1 MTPRRNSG
9 RRGLCLAGLLL
20 LTAGLPALTQAA
32 PGASGQ
38 SLSPVAP
45 TNFWEALRLDP
56 ASEEDAWSR
65 LRANF
70 QWQQDIR
77 HERVQ
82 KWIEHYRSSPDNV
95 VAITERASTWLHWI
109 IQQLEARDL
118 PGEIA
123 LLPFVES
130 SFDPVARSA
139 RGASGLWQF
148 MPGTADALGLPRSPA
163 YDGRLDVVASTHA
176 ALDYLEDQAER
187 WYDGD
192 LELALAAY
200 NAGAGT
206 VNNARRAAAQRGEP
220 DDYWHLRL
228 PGETMQ
234 YLPKLLA
241 ISAIIHDPER
251 YDIALPEI
259 EDTPA
264 FAEVEL
270 EDPLNLDRAAALAGT
285 TREEL
290 EALNPGLLNGTLS
303 PSHST
308 VLLVPTDS
316 HETLVA
322 NLEAQPA
329 GNHTSDEEVYVVQR
343 GDSLSAI
350 AARHGVTLSGIREHN
365 GLQGDMIREGQNLN
379 IPQPSMARAQ
389 ASRN

>member
-1 MTPRRNSG
+1 MTHRTSG
-9 RRGLCLAGLLL
+9 QRAIGLAGLFL
-20 LTAGLPALTQAA
+20 LTSLALPPEAQANPA
-32 PGASGQ
+32 
-38 SLSPVAP
+38 
-45 TNFWEALRLDP
+45 
-56 ASEEDAWSR
+56 ASEQISPGFWDALALGPAIDHNAWVR
-65 LRANF
+65 LRDNF
-70 QWQQDIR
+70 QWQSDVR
-77 HERVQ
+77 HPRVQ
-82 KWIEHYRSSPDNV
+82 EWIDHYRSSPENI
-95 VAITERASTWLHWI
+95 VAITERASPWLHWI
-109 IQQLEARDL
+109 TQQLETRGL

-130 SFDPVARSA
+130 SFDPGARSA
-139 RGASGLWQF
+139 TGARGLWQF
-148 MPGTADALGLPRSPA
+148 MPGTAEALGLPRSPA
-163 YDGRLDVVASTHA
+163 YDGRLDVVASTNA

-206 VNNARRAAAQRGEP
+206 VNKARKAAASRGEP
-220 DDYWHLRL
+220 DNYWHLQL

-241 ISAIIHDPER
+241 ISAIINDPER

-259 EDTPA
+259 EDSPA

-270 EDPLNLDRAAALAGT
+270 EESLNLDRAATLAGT

-303 PSHST
+303 PSHTT
-308 VLLVPTDS
+308 VLLVPADS
-316 HETLVA
+316 HDMLVT
-322 NLEAQPA
+322 NLESRPTAD
-329 GNHTSDEEVYVVQR
+329 TVSDGETYVVQQ

-350 AARHGVTLSGIREHN
+350 AARHGVALSGIREHN
-365 GLQGDMIREGQNLN
+365 GLEGDMIRAGQTLN
-379 IPQPSMARAQ
+379 IPQPSMTRAQ